1 MSQKKYI
8 RQSMDT
14 ESVGKV
20 EHMRNDEIMT
30 LKLERIHVN
39 DIEMAIISIISDFE
53 DEIRNPE
60 TTEDRKKIA
69 KSSIE
74 RRWKPLLEEV
84 KKQFKEQDTE

>member
-1 MSQKKYI
+1 MN
-8 RQSMDT
+8 T
-14 ESVGKV
+14 EKVIGKA

-30 LKLERIHVN
+30 LKLKRIHVN

-84 KKQFKEQDTE
+84 KKQFKEQDK

>member
-1 MSQKKYI
+1 
-8 RQSMDT
+8 
-14 ESVGKV
+14 
-20 EHMRNDEIMT
+20 
-30 LKLERIHVN
+30 
-39 DIEMAIISIISDFE
+39 MAIISIISDFE

-84 KKQFKEQDTE
+84 KKQFKEQDK

>member
-1 MSQKKYI
+1 
-8 RQSMDT
+8 
-14 ESVGKV
+14 
-20 EHMRNDEIMT
+20 MRNDEIMT

-39 DIEMAIISIISDFE
+39 DIEMAINTVIWSFE
-53 DEIRNPE
+53 DEIRDPE

-84 KKQFKEQDTE
+84 QKQFRKQDENL